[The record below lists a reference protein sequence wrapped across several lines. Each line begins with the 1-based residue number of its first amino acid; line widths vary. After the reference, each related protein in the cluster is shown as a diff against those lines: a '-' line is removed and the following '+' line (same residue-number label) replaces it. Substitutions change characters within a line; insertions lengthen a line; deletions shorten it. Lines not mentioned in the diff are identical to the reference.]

1 MKKHFMCTHTFHD
14 GDAKEKYLAMCKGIS
29 STDWFASGE
38 GEKAECIQN
47 WLGEEDFWFC
57 HWVAESD
64 DDILELLEKNG
75 AGQFFNTLPVE
86 MQYYISKEKPTDTCY
101 EEVAYVD

>member
-1 MKKHFMCTHTFHD
+1 MCTHTFHD
-14 GDAKEKYLAMCKGIS
+14 GDAKEKYLEMCKGIS

-86 MQYYISKEKPTDTCY
+86 MRYYISQEKPTDTCY